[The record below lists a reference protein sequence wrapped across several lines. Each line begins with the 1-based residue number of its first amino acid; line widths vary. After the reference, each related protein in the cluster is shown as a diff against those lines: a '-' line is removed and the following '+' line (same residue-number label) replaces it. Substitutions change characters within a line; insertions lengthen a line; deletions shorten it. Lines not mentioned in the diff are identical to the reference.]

1 MYSEKD
7 FEYFV
12 RKLISENPQ
21 DRGRGVGHL
30 TAIDVEGDERL
41 LPLLEPLLKDEHIVG
56 MPALPPS
63 YCEIRWMAAKAI
75 GTQRNLLGLPTRSIS
90 RLGFICPGS
99 YGELVA
105 FAIIKHG
112 IKDSDI
118 RRFSSQLKD
127 GQNQTIAKLEYLKK
141 LGVLPVCKLE
151 EFPYVDRATYSIM
164 RGKENK

>member
-1 MYSEKD
+1 MYSEKN
-7 FEYFV
+7 FQFYI
-12 RKLISENPQ
+12 KQLTSENPEEK
-21 DRGRGVGHL
+21 GRAVGRL

-41 LPLLEPLLKDEHIVG
+41 LPLLEPLLQDERIVR
-56 MPALPPS
+56 MPAAPIS
-63 YCEIRWMAAKAI
+63 YSEIRWMAAKAI